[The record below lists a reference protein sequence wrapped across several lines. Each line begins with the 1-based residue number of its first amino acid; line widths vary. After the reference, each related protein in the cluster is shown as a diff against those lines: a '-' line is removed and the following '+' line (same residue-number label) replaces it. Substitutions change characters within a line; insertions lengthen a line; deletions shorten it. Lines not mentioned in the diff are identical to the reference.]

1 MNKEKRD
8 LWLII
13 CSELD
18 LYEPDWPPQ
27 LASILLIIADHADRV
42 SEHVQ
47 DDTDMVTDVAN
58 WLRYEAQLAM
68 EGELRFKHTHRT
80 P

>member
-1 MNKEKRD
+1 MTEKRD
-8 LWLII
+8 GLWWLI

-18 LYEPDWPPQ
+18 LYESDWPPQ
-27 LASILLIIADHADRV
+27 LASILLVMADHVDRV
-42 SEHVQ
+42 YEHLQ
-47 DDTDMVTDVAN
+47 DDTDLVTDVAN

-68 EGELRFKHTHRT
+68 EGELSFKHTNHK